1 MNRRRTPRL
10 TALAAVF
17 ATATAS
23 VTALP
28 AQMEIRQSDRY
39 RASEFAKAA
48 PAVDAD
54 APDLLLWDLGGRPR
68 SLALERGRTLVLI
81 GGSFT

>member
-1 MNRRRTPRL
+1 MPHRTL
-10 TALAAVF
+10 LAAAITAAF
-17 ATATAS
+17 AATWFVA
-23 VTALP
+23 ALP

-39 RASEFAKAA
+39 RSSEFAKAA
-48 PAVDAD
+48 AAVDAD
-54 APDLLLWDLGGRPR
+54 APDLLLWDLEGRPR